1 MIKKWSIAIPSIN
14 HKLSKREGCM
24 AVALKPFGLVCL
36 IIDGEVQ
43 PPYTW
48 VKQSRQ
54 ANARE
59 ENFHHKSVRE

>member
-1 MIKKWSIAIPSIN
+1 
-14 HKLSKREGCM
+14 M

-59 ENFHHKSVRE
+59 EDFHHKSVRE